1 MRLQRRPYDDC
12 GAVRA
17 QKSKAGLRMKQ
28 KSANEAKPPRGA
40 APILVE
46 PQITRGLGVQTVYE
60 TLKRDILDMTL
71 APGDQLD
78 ETRLSARFSLS
89 RTPVR
94 EALVRLTSE
103 GLVTTLPN
111 RNTIVAVID
120 FASVPMYLDA
130 LTLMYRVTTRLA
142 AQRRAP
148 AHIDEM
154 QRWQDDFAKAVDDAD
169 AIAMIIVNREFH
181 LAIARAG
188 DNPYF
193 TEFFERLLDQG
204 QRLLRLYYSSYND
217 HLPKKYVAEH
227 DAMIAAIADK
237 DEERADRI
245 GGEHAVQVVTQIQSF
260 LASGIA
266 RKMKVAAA
274 GS

>member
-1 MRLQRRPYDDC
+1 
-12 GAVRA
+12 
-17 QKSKAGLRMKQ
+17 MKQ
-28 KSANEAKPPRGA
+28 DGIIGAKRRRGG
-40 APILVE
+40 APLIE

-71 APGDQLD
+71 APGYQLD
-78 ETRLSARFSLS
+78 ETRLSTRFSLS

-142 AQRRAP
+142 AQRRAS
-148 AHIDEM
+148 ADIDEM
-154 QRWQDDFAKAVDDAD
+154 QRWQDSFAKAVDAGDAV
-169 AIAMIIVNREFH
+169 AMIAANRDFH

-188 DNPYF
+188 GNPYF
-193 TEFFERLLDQG
+193 TEFFGRLLDQG

-217 HLPKKYVAEH
+217 RVPEQYVVQH
-227 DAMIAAIADK
+227 DAMIAAVADR

-245 GGEHAVQVVTQIQSF
+245 GGEHAAQVVTQIQSF

-266 RKMKVAAA
+266 RSLKVAAA
-274 GS
+274 E

>member
-1 MRLQRRPYDDC
+1 
-12 GAVRA
+12 
-17 QKSKAGLRMKQ
+17 MKQ
-28 KSANEAKPPRGA
+28 KSANEAKPRRSA
-40 APILVE
+40 APVLVE

-78 ETRLSARFSLS
+78 ETRLSTRFSLS

-154 QRWQDDFAKAVDDAD
+154 QRWQDSFAKAVDDAD
-169 AIAMIIVNREFH
+169 AIAMITVNRHFH

-188 DNPYF
+188 GNPYF

-217 HLPKKYVAEH
+217 HLPQKYVAEH
-227 DAMIAAIADK
+227 DAMIAAVADK

-266 RKMKVAAA
+266 REMKVAAA

>member
-1 MRLQRRPYDDC
+1 MN
-12 GAVRA
+12 
-17 QKSKAGLRMKQ
+17 QKGTIKAKRSQGGVAI
-28 KSANEAKPPRGA
+28 S
-40 APILVE
+40 VE
-46 PQITRGLGVQTVYE
+46 PQITRGLGVQRVYE

-103 GLVTTLPN
+103 ALVTTLPN
-111 RNTIVAVID
+111 LNTIVAVID
-120 FASVPMYLDA
+120 FASVPGYLDA
-130 LTLMYRVTTRLA
+130 LTLMYRVSTRLA
-142 AQRRAP
+142 AQHRSA
-148 AHIDEM
+148 ADIEEM
-154 QRWQDDFAKAVDDAD
+154 QCWQDNFAKAVDNAD
-169 AIAMIIVNREFH
+169 AISMITVNRDFH

-188 DNPYF
+188 GNPYF

-217 HLPKKYVAEH
+217 HLPQKYVAEH

-266 RKMKVAAA
+266 RSMKVAAIR
-274 GS
+274 

>member
-1 MRLQRRPYDDC
+1 
-12 GAVRA
+12 
-17 QKSKAGLRMKQ
+17 MKQ
-28 KSANEAKPPRGA
+28 NGLIEAKRRRGGV
-40 APILVE
+40 PTLVE
-46 PQITRGLGVQTVYE
+46 PQITRGLGMQTVYE

-71 APGDQLD
+71 APGYQLD
-78 ETRLSARFSLS
+78 EARLSARFSLS

-142 AQRRAP
+142 AQRRAS
-148 AHIDEM
+148 ADIDEM
-154 QRWQDDFAKAVDDAD
+154 QGWQDSFAKAVYDAD
-169 AIAMIIVNREFH
+169 AVAMIKANRDFH

-188 DNPYF
+188 GNPYF
-193 TEFFERLLDQG
+193 TEFFERLLDQE
-204 QRLLRLYYSSYND
+204 QRLLRLYFSSYND
-217 HLPKKYVAEH
+217 DLPQEYVVQH
-227 DAMIAAIADK
+227 DAMIAAIADR

-266 RKMKVAAA
+266 RSMKVAAA
-274 GS
+274 E